1 MYKTEELRKKSDQE
15 LLKLVSEL
23 KGKLLALRFENATG
37 KLLALRFENAT
48 GQLNETHLLKL
59 TKKDIAKVFTIL
71 NERKHNIKIEDKKV
85 PSKKENT
92 NSKKN
97 VQDKNIKKT
106 KIEEKGETK

>member
-37 KLLALRFENAT
+37 
-48 GQLNETHLLKL
+48 QLNETHLLKA

-71 NERKHNIKIEDKKV
+71 NERKHNIKIEEKV
-85 PSKKENT
+85 TPSKKENANT
-92 NSKKN
+92 KKN
-97 VQDKNIKKT
+97 LEDKNLKKEQIKA
-106 KIEEKGETK
+106 KGETK

>member
-23 KGKLLALRFENATG
+23 KG

-85 PSKKENT
+85 PSKKETT

-106 KIEEKGETK
+106 KMEEKGETK